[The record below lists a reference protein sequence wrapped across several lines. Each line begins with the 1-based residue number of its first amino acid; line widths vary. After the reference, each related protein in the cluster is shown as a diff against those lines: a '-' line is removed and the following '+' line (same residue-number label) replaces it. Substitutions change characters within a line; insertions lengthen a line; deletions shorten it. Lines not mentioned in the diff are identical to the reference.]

1 MKLLI
6 WLTKW
11 GAAGWV
17 AKLIASRIRVI
28 WEPSLGE
35 RQEYSLLGLSK
46 GGFNDDFEAAF
57 GNHSNFKI
65 SLIQRT
71 DLQAVFRALIPDS
84 IRDYTY
90 RSDLPKIETDKKAYR
105 KFLERIWEEMVRCGY
120 RYDMVLSGNHV
131 YYAERE
137 LAGMLENRGI
147 PFVVVHKEALKT
159 KPLAKFFEDK
169 YRHGIGQFQGRR
181 ILVYNRIEQGI
192 LINSGVARPDQ
203 IRIVGMPRLDRYH
216 DWRKSQDRNKV
227 VKAEKHNVLFFMFEP
242 DVGIF
247 YEELGRKYGREN
259 AGWHL
264 LLREVTKTLV
274 SIIKLHPD
282 HGFTIKT
289 KGMANGLERIKRDI
303 FGGKEIPANVEVV
316 IGGDPFVNV
325 TNASAVIGFH
335 STAILEAVAAG
346 KRVIVPRFC
355 EAKDPKLATFL
366 FPFGD
371 AVEYAGSAKDLMQK
385 LNDLLVQPA
394 LETSN
399 WNPSRE
405 AVLEEWCG
413 NSDGKACERLHQA
426 LRMELA
432 ACLRVES

>member
-1 MKLLI
+1 MKLLT

-46 GGFNDDFEAAF
+46 GGVNDDFEAAF

-169 YRHGIGQFQGRR
+169 YRHGIGQFQGRC

-216 DWRKSQDRNKV
+216 DWRKSRRNRDKTESD
-227 VKAEKHNVLFFMFEP
+227 AKHNILFFMFEANA
-242 DVGIF
+242 GMF
-247 YEELGRKYGREN
+247 FEELKRQYGVEN
-259 AGWHL
+259 AGWHSL
-264 LLREVTKTLV
+264 FREVVKVLTLM
-274 SIIKLHPD
+274 IRKHPEQQ
-282 HGFTIKT
+282 FTIKT
-289 KGMANGLERIKRDI
+289 KGMTDGLARIKKDV
-303 FGGKEIPANVEVV
+303 FDGNKIPANVEVA
-316 IGGDPFVNV
+316 IGGDPFSYV
-325 TNASAVIGFH
+325 TNATAVVGFH
-335 STAILEAVAAG
+335 STVVLEAIAAG
-346 KRVIVPRFC
+346 KHVIVPRFC
-355 EAKDPKLATFL
+355 EANDPKLAPFL
-366 FPFGD
+366 FPFGN
-371 AVEYAGSAKDLMQK
+371 AVEYAKSADDLMGK
-385 LNDLLVQPA
+385 LNEVVAQPA
-394 LETSN
+394 SGTCN
-399 WNPSRE
+399 WSAARE
-405 AVLEEWCG
+405 EILEEWCG
-413 NSDGKACERLHQA
+413 NSDGRACRRLESA
-426 LRMELA
+426 VRSELE
-432 ACLRVES
+432 ACF